1 MFDVK
6 SVIERL
12 TEIGYEVKESD
23 TFSLT
28 FCVEKVRN
36 TIKNETNCQDVPEG
50 LEHIAIDMAVGE
62 FLLGKKTFAPDD
74 LSTID
79 LSVAVKDIKE
89 GDTTISFGTGESTQ
103 TPEQRLTTYI
113 NYLLNYGKAEFS
125 SYRRLKW

>member
-28 FCVEKVRN
+28 FCVEKVTN
-36 TIKNETNCQDVPEG
+36 TIKNETNLSEVPNG
-50 LEHIAIDMAVGE
+50 LSNIAVDMAVGE

-74 LSTID
+74 IAGLD
-79 LSVAVKDIKE
+79 LTGVVKDIKE

-125 SYRRLKW
+125 SFRQLKW

>member
-23 TFSLT
+23 SSSLT
-28 FCVEKVRN
+28 FCVEKVRS
-36 TIKNETNCQDVPEG
+36 TIKNETNLQDVPEE

-62 FLLGKKTFAPDD
+62 FLLGKKTFTPDD
-74 LSTID
+74 IAGLD
-79 LSVAVKDIKE
+79 LTGVVKEIKE
-89 GDTTISFGTGESTQ
+89 GDTTTSFGTGESTQ

-125 SYRRLKW
+125 SFRRLKW

>member
-23 TFSLT
+23 SFSLT
-28 FCVEKVRN
+28 FCVEKVRS
-36 TIKNETNCQDVPEG
+36 TIKNDTNCQDVPEG

-74 LSTID
+74 ITGLD
-79 LSVAVKDIKE
+79 LTGVVKDIKE

-125 SYRRLKW
+125 SFRRLKW

>member
-23 TFSLT
+23 SFSLT
-28 FCVEKVRN
+28 FCVEKVRS
-36 TIKNETNCQDVPEG
+36 TIKNETNWQDVPEG
-50 LEHIAIDMAVGE
+50 LEHIAIDMAAGE

-74 LSTID
+74 ITGLD
-79 LSVAVKDIKE
+79 LTGVVKDIKE

-113 NYLLNYGKAEFS
+113 NYLLTYGKVEFS
-125 SYRRLKW
+125 SFRRLKW

>member
-1 MFDVK
+1 MLEKVK
-6 SVIERL
+6 ERL
-12 TEIGYEVKESD
+12 ISFGYTPKQED
-23 TFSLT
+23 DFSLT
-28 FCVEKVRN
+28 FCIEKVSN
-36 TIKNETNCQDVPEG
+36 TIKNEINWQYIPDE
-50 LEHIAIDMAVGE
+50 LECIAVDMAVGE

-74 LSTID
+74 IAGLD
-79 LSVAVKDIKE
+79 LTGVVKDIKE

>member
-23 TFSLT
+23 SFSLT

-36 TIKNETNCQDVPEG
+36 TIKNETNLQDVPEG

-74 LSTID
+74 ITGLD
-79 LSVAVKDIKE
+79 LTGVVKDIKE

>member
-28 FCVEKVRN
+28 FCVEKVTN
-36 TIKNETNCQDVPEG
+36 TIKNETNLSEVPDG
-50 LEHIAIDMAVGE
+50 LSNIAVDMAVGE

-74 LSTID
+74 ITGLD
-79 LSVAVKDIKE
+79 LTGVVKEIKE
-89 GDTTISFGTGESTQ
+89 GDTTTSFGIGESTQ

-125 SYRRLKW
+125 SYRQLKW

>member
-28 FCVEKVRN
+28 FCVEKVTN
-36 TIKNETNCQDVPEG
+36 TIKNETNLSEVPDG
-50 LEHIAIDMAVGE
+50 LSNIAVDMAAGE

-74 LSTID
+74 ITGLD
-79 LSVAVKDIKE
+79 LTGVVKDIKE
-89 GDTTISFGTGESTQ
+89 GDTTVSFGTGEGTM

>member
-12 TEIGYEVKESD
+12 TAIGYEVKESD

-28 FCVEKVRN
+28 FCVEKVRS
-36 TIKNETNCQDVPEG
+36 TIKNDTNLQDVPEG
-50 LEHIAIDMAVGE
+50 LGHVAIDMAVGE

-74 LSTID
+74 ITGLD
-79 LSVAVKDIKE
+79 LTGVVKDIKE

-113 NYLLNYGKAEFS
+113 NYLLTYGKVEFS
-125 SYRRLKW
+125 SFRRLKW

>member
-28 FCVEKVRN
+28 FCVEKVTN
-36 TIKNETNCQDVPEG
+36 TIKNETNLSEVPDG
-50 LEHIAIDMAVGE
+50 LSNIAVDMAVGE

-74 LSTID
+74 ITGLD
-79 LSVAVKDIKE
+79 LTGVVKDIKE

>member
-28 FCVEKVRN
+28 FCVEKVTN
-36 TIKNETNCQDVPEG
+36 TIKNETNLSEVPDG
-50 LEHIAIDMAVGE
+50 LSNIAVDMAVGE

-74 LSTID
+74 IAGLD
-79 LSVAVKDIKE
+79 LTTQVKEIKE
-89 GDTTISFGTGESTQ
+89 GDTTTSFGTGESTQ

-113 NYLLNYGKAEFS
+113 NYLLNYGKVEFS

>member
-28 FCVEKVRN
+28 FCVEKVTN
-36 TIKNETNCQDVPEG
+36 TIKNETNLSEVPDG
-50 LEHIAIDMAVGE
+50 LSNIAVDMAVGE

-74 LSTID
+74 IAGLD
-79 LSVAVKDIKE
+79 LTGVVKDIKE

-125 SYRRLKW
+125 SFRQLKW

>member
-6 SVIERL
+6 SVIERV
-12 TEIGYEVKESD
+12 TEIGDEVKESD

-28 FCVEKVRN
+28 FCVEKVRS
-36 TIKNETNCQDVPEG
+36 TIKNETNWQDVPEG

-74 LSTID
+74 LAGID
-79 LSVAVKDIKE
+79 LTSAVKEIKE
-89 GDTTISFGTGESTQ
+89 GDTTVSFATGEGTM

-113 NYLLNYGKAEFS
+113 NYLLTYGRTEFS
-125 SYRRLKW
+125 AYRRLKW

>member
-28 FCVEKVRN
+28 FCVEKVTN
-36 TIKNETNCQDVPEG
+36 TIKNETNLSEVPDG
-50 LEHIAIDMAVGE
+50 LSNIAVDMAVGE

-74 LSTID
+74 ITGLD
-79 LSVAVKDIKE
+79 LTGVVKEIKE
-89 GDTTISFGTGESTQ
+89 GDTTTSFGIGESTQ

-125 SYRRLKW
+125 SFRRLKW